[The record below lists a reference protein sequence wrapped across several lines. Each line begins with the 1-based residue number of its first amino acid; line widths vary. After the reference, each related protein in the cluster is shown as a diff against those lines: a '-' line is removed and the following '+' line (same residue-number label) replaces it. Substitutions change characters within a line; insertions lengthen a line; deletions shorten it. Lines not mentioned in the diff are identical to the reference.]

1 MKSWIH
7 DFSQLSPKLALW
19 PFERTINAFA
29 RLVIYYGIILS
40 LLKKSVNYLIW
51 GVCVAL
57 LGTVLM
63 TRPKNVLPQ
72 SQQRQP
78 PPPLDGHLHPAEV
91 SFNCPGIS
99 SNNSMGNPIIGVDD
113 ITKNCPVNH
122 DNPTTASQVHQAFH
136 DNLPLSHWDIYG
148 KNNSQRQFYT
158 VPTNDQTG
166 FANWLYNPDQV
177 MRCEKTIKAC

>member
-1 MKSWIH
+1 MKSSNTIWIH
-7 DFSQLSPKLALW
+7 DFSQLSPKLGLW
-19 PFERTINAFA
+19 PFERTTNAFA

-40 LLKKSVNYLIW
+40 LLKKSVNYFIW

-57 LGTVLM
+57 LGTVTTM
-63 TRPKNVLPQ
+63 TRPKNVIPLQ
-72 SQQRQP
+72 TRHLYSRP
-78 PPPLDGHLHPAEV
+78 PTEV
-91 SFNCPGIS
+91 SFNCPSIS
-99 SNNSMGNPIIGVDD
+99 SNNSMGNPIIGVHD

-122 DNPTTASQVHQAFH
+122 DNPTTAAQVHQAFH

>member
-1 MKSWIH
+1 MKSSNTIWIH
-7 DFSQLSPKLALW
+7 DFSQLSPKLGLW
-19 PFERTINAFA
+19 PFEHTTNAFA
-29 RLVIYYGIILS
+29 RFVIYYGIILS
-40 LLKKSVNYLIW
+40 LLKKSVNYFIW

-57 LGTVLM
+57 LGTVLTT
-63 TRPKNVLPQ
+63 TRPKKETSGPILG
-72 SQQRQP
+72 
-78 PPPLDGHLHPAEV
+78 GHVPTEVV
-91 SFNCPGIS
+91 SFDCPGIT
-99 SNNSMGNPIIGVDD
+99 SNNSMGNPIIGIHD

-122 DNPTTASQVHQAFH
+122 DNPRTAAQVHQAFH